1 MVKVTDIWWK
11 PYYTFIQDRLAVT
24 TSEKKVKQVKN
35 WNVFIY
41 KCNEL
46 KLSSLLE
53 KFDSSK
59 NITRM
64 HLYSSEDMI
73 FIFHLA

>member
-46 KLSSLLE
+46 KLRNLTVP
-53 KFDSSK
+53 K
-59 NITRM
+59 I
-64 HLYSSEDMI
+64 
-73 FIFHLA
+73 